1 MKTSTRRKALNLDQ
15 ELIKSVRRLLHAKTD
30 TEAIRRALHKAI
42 EDHEI
47 QGALDKLLRKGRFR
61 TIYR

>member
-15 ELIKSVRRLLHAKTD
+15 ELIKSVRRLLYAKTD

-47 QGALDKLLRKGRFR
+47 QGALDMLLRKGRFR
-61 TIYR
+61 TTYR